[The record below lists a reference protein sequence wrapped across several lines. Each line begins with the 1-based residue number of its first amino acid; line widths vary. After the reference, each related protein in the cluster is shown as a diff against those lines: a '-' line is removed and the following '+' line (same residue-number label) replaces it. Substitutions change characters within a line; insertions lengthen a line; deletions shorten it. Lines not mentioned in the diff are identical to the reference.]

1 MSSDKGRAGNSTR
14 VTTRSFRRLKREGKK
29 IAVLTAY
36 DYPTAKILDSCGI
49 DCILVGDSAG
59 TVVAGHSS
67 TLPITMDDM
76 IFLTRSVT
84 GGVERALVVGD
95 MPFLS
100 FQTSEAEAIKNAGRF
115 LKEGGAQAVKLEGG
129 SEIAPLILRMVDLGI
144 PVMGHI
150 GLTPQSVNKF
160 GGHVVMGKTEKQK
173 NYLLQSARSLQDA
186 GCFSIV
192 LESVLPDVAKEI
204 TESVRIPTIGIGA
217 GPDCDGQVL
226 VISDMIG
233 LFEDFRPKFVRT
245 YADVAGTIRKAVREY
260 IDDVR
265 DGKFPGEAESYR

>member
-1 MSSDKGRAGNSTR
+1 MSSDKGRAGNMTR
-14 VTTRSFRRLKREGKK
+14 ITTRSFRRLKREGKK

-59 TVVAGHSS
+59 TVVAGHEN

-76 IFLTRSVT
+76 IFLTKSVT
-84 GGVERALVVGD
+84 RGVERALVVGD

-100 FQTSEAEAIKNAGRF
+100 FQTSAAEAIRNAGRF

-173 NYLLQSARSLQDA
+173 NYLLQSARALQDA

-245 YADVAGTIRKAVREY
+245 YADVAGTIRKAVKNY

-265 DGKFPGEAESYR
+265 QGKFPGEAESYH